1 MDKNLGKCK
10 TISVIFFSPAH
21 NPYGVIF
28 YRGEDLNALHKK
40 REKKEKKIQNETVI
54 LTIND
59 ILSFGLTQALG
70 STSERVKK
78 GQTCNFQEL
87 ISGN

>member
-1 MDKNLGKCK
+1 MLYIRNEK
-10 TISVIFFSPAH
+10 
-21 NPYGVIF
+21 
-28 YRGEDLNALHKK
+28 
-40 REKKEKKIQNETVI
+40 KKEKKIQNETVI

-70 STSERVKK
+70 GTSERAKK